1 MKRTTPVVL
10 GLLVLLV
17 VSGGVVFA
25 QESSATIGLHEQN
38 NSGQSGTAKITIS
51 EDGSTAT
58 VEIHISGGSDEPQPA
73 HIHAGTCANLDP
85 KPLYPLNNVVNGHS
99 ITTLTEESAIGMPSM
114 ETSDFAINV
123 HKSVAEAS
131 VYVACG
137 EISEANVVTV
147 GMPRTGSPGD
157 LATVATFAALL
168 VLAGGLL
175 STVSRRRV

>member
-25 QESSATIGLHEQN
+25 QEDSATIGLHEQN

-58 VEIHISGGSDEPQPA
+58 VEINISGGSDEPQPA

-123 HKSVAEAS
+123 HKSVAEAA

-147 GMPRTGSPGD
+147 GMPRTGSASD
-157 LATVATFAALL
+157 LVTVGAFAALL